1 MTLMLRINIKYLII
15 FQLILCPKLL
25 LSQSQIF
32 NTYSEN
38 ILGTKLKINM
48 IPIDGNQFKMGSS
61 SKEKGRKNDEGPT
74 INVLIDD
81 FWISE
86 LEITWDLFE
95 LFLNREID
103 KFKPA
108 SRKIKLDIDAISGA
122 TAPYVNYNKKGY
134 PVINVTQYA
143 ASQFCKWLTA
153 KTGNYYRLPTEA
165 EWEYA
170 CRAGESGAF
179 SFGNNAR
186 KMDDYG
192 WFKKNSQGKIQRG
205 KLKKPNAF
213 GLYDMHG
220 NVAEWVLDSYDAK
233 TYIVWGNGIE
243 NPVRKK
249 KGIYPRVVRGGSFK
263 DDIND
268 LRSAAR
274 NHSTPSWKQRDPQ
287 IPKSL
292 WWHTDAT
299 HVGFRIVRPRDE
311 PKMDEL
317 DKMWVPPKKEY

>member
-25 LSQSQIF
+25 LPQSQIF

-38 ILGTKLKINM
+38 LLGTNLKINM

-81 FWISE
+81 FWISD

-95 LFLNREID
+95 LFLIREID

-153 KTGNYYRLPTEA
+153 KTGNYYSLPTEA

-311 PKMDEL
+311 PKMEEL
-317 DKMWVPPKKEY
+317 NKMWVPPKKEY